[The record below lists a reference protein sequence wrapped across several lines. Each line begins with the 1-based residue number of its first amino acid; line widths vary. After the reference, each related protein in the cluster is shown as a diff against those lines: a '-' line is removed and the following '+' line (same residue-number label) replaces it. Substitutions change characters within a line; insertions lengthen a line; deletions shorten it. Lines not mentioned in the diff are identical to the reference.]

1 MSFYIH
7 WINQQSTV
15 KISRQWQL
23 QAEVYFGSHEYHD
36 RQNCHL
42 LQPLTFNCLLIFID
56 LISSLQSRLAN
67 FICCKR
73 KFTLLL
79 RVWWQTELPF
89 NTTIKMLF
97 DERRAWVS
105 KIQTQSRR
113 LYAQRSEVDPKE
125 LVHRTRSL
133 MIHRSRS
140 RISRGKHYSY

>member
-1 MSFYIH
+1 MSIYIH
-7 WINQQSTV
+7 WINQQSAV
-15 KISRQWQL
+15 KISKQWQL
-23 QAEVYFGSHEYHD
+23 QADVYFVNHEYHD
-36 RQNCHL
+36 RQYCHL
-42 LQPLTFNCLLIFID
+42 LQPLKFNCLLIFID
-56 LISSLQSRLAN
+56 LISSLKSRLAN
-67 FICCKR
+67 CVCCKW

-105 KIQTQSRR
+105 KIQTQSWR